1 MNLGV
6 FFCFN
11 TACLWKM
18 QEIFELL
25 FEHYGPIFL
34 VQIFGYF
41 FCGITMVRLV
51 RNSGENLKFS
61 DSEFLEVEREK
72 SYLY

>member
-1 MNLGV
+1 
-6 FFCFN
+6 
-11 TACLWKM
+11 M

-41 FCGITMVRLV
+41 YNYWLGSMQLSIICGITMVRLV
-51 RNSGENLKFS
+51 SNSGEKLEFS

>member
-1 MNLGV
+1 MKNAGNFWIIIWAL
-6 FFCFN
+6 
-11 TACLWKM
+11 
-18 QEIFELL
+18 
-25 FEHYGPIFL
+25 PIFL

-51 RNSGENLKFS
+51 SNSGENLEFS

-72 SYLY
+72 S

>member
-1 MNLGV
+1 MKNAGNFWIIIWAL
-6 FFCFN
+6 
-11 TACLWKM
+11 
-18 QEIFELL
+18 
-25 FEHYGPIFL
+25 PIFL

-51 RNSGENLKFS
+51 RNSGENLEFS